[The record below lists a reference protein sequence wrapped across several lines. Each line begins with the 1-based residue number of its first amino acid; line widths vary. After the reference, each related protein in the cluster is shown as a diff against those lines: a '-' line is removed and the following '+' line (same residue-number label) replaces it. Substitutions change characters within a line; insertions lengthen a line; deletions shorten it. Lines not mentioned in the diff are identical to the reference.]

1 MKAYNGP
8 SFERVI
14 STGVVIS
21 LAYANL
27 KFEKLCTGEVL
38 VQVKACSVNY
48 PDMLL
53 VAGKYQARP
62 KFPFIPG
69 SDFAGV
75 VCEAAADSMYSPGDR
90 VMTSIPYGGFAGY
103 VSCPENRL
111 IPIPDAKL
119 KKGETL
125 LVLGAAGGCGMAAVM
140 IGKAM
145 GAKVIA
151 AASTPEKLAAAK
163 KAGAD
168 EVVQYTKVDLKK
180 TIKQLTKK
188 RGVDV
193 IFDPVGGDFAQ
204 KAVRCMAW
212 GGRYLVI
219 GFAAGSIPRIPAN
232 LLLLKSCALVGV
244 FWGAWVKRNPMGALK
259 NMGEIAQMMQEGKL
273 TDMVSQ
279 TYSLKDTWQA
289 LNDLKNRRVIGKIVV
304 IPEAAATSSA
314 LDSKTAQSQNRLHQ
328 SKL

>member
-1 MKAYNGP
+1 MKAIVCRKWGQP
-8 SFERVI
+8 SELTYESINRPA
-14 STGVVIS
+14 
-21 LAYANL
+21 LR
-27 KFEKLCTGEVL
+27 KGEVL
-38 VQVKACSVNY
+38 VQVQACSVNY

-53 VAGKYQARP
+53 VAGKYQAKP
-62 KFPFIPG
+62 EFPFIPG
-69 SDFAGV
+69 SDVAGI
-75 VCEAAADSMYSPGDR
+75 VCKAADDDSMYSPGDR
-90 VMTSIPYGGFAGY
+90 VMTSIPHGGFAEY

-111 IPIPDAKL
+111 IPIPEGMSLKSAAASMMVHGTSYYALKQRAKL
-119 KKGETL
+119 KRGETL

-140 IGKAM
+140 LGKAM

-151 AASTPEKLAAAK
+151 AASTQEKMAAAL

-180 TIKQLTKK
+180 TVKQLTKK
-188 RGVDV
+188 KGVDV

-219 GFAAGSIPRIPAN
+219 GFAAGSIPKIPAN

-244 FWGAWVKRNPMGALK
+244 FWGAWVKRNPMGALQ

-273 TDMVSQ
+273 TDMVSKI
-279 TYSLKDTWQA
+279 YSLKDTWQA
-289 LNDLKNRRVIGKIVV
+289 LDDLKIEG
-304 IPEAAATSSA
+304 
-314 LDSKTAQSQNRLHQ
+314 
-328 SKL
+328 